1 MFWQFLKFGTGTM
14 QAYILLIA
22 LSFVL
27 SFAGADVVEKATGH
41 AFASTIGFPP
51 SELLGAGVR
60 VKQIG
65 PVAAKVYAVGLY
77 ASRGH
82 AVSSCRGCKSV
93 KEVLARLGD
102 VVQSG
107 TVVLKMSR
115 DVGAETMAS
124 ALSDAVK
131 PRMGGKDINACESL
145 RKLVVCS
152 LPKGCAK
159 NTVLAFA
166 CSGGGVGVCVNGQNK
181 GSVSSSILSKAFIRT
196 YLDAKAVS
204 PSLRENLA
212 SSIFESVGNK

>member
-1 MFWQFLKFGTGTM
+1 M
-14 QAYILLIA
+14 QALFVLLA
-22 LSFVL
+22 LSVIAFVV
-27 SFAGADVVEKATGH
+27 GGDVIEQSTGH
-41 AFASTIGFPP
+41 KFADARGFP
-51 SELLGAGVR
+51 SSALLGAGVR

-77 ASRGH
+77 SSRDS
-82 AVSSCRGCKSV
+82 AVKSCRGCKSA

-124 ALSDAVK
+124 ALSEAIK
-131 PRMGGKDINACESL
+131 PRMGGKDLKSCESL
-145 RKLVVCS
+145 RVLVAGS

-159 NTVLAFA
+159 NTELAFA
-166 CSGGGVGVCVNGQNK
+166 CSGGGVGVCVNGQSK
-181 GSVSSSILSKAFIRT
+181 GSVSSSTLSKAFLKT

-204 PSLRENLA
+204 PSLSAKVA
-212 SSIFESVGNK
+212 SNIFDWVSK